1 MPPQSLPRHSD
12 TQDAKCMSHICME
25 RRHMHMHLMAGE
37 GGSMH
42 PHFDEIGKKVA
53 PPDGQEKFFEKWA
66 GYFERDA
73 DE

>member
-1 MPPQSLPRHSD
+1 
-12 TQDAKCMSHICME
+12 MSHICME

-53 PPDGQEKFFEKWA
+53 PPDGPDKFFEKWA